1 MLLKVAALTNERWST
16 LLGKVCRGYSIQVS
30 FLHEDKKWGRMLLE
44 NSLKECCQLYGPS
57 NSASAVAVP
66 VSAAAVPVLMATVAA
81 SLSLQSRCCTLH
93 GTILQEQDAASIRDL
108 SNHLHSPRHH
118 SVRTTARCKQTGSR
132 GEPPWATIMLPA
144 VH

>member
-1 MLLKVAALTNERWST
+1 MRGSQLFWGRYAEDIAFRFPFCTKIKSGAVCYWKT
-16 LLGKVCRGYSIQVS
+16 LLRSVA
-30 FLHEDKKWGRMLLE
+30 
-44 NSLKECCQLYGPS
+44 SLRPS
-57 NSASAVAVP
+57 NSA
-66 VSAAAVPVLMATVAA
+66 SAAAVPVLMATVAVSAVAA

-93 GTILQEQDAASIRDL
+93 GTILREQDAASIRGL

>member
-1 MLLKVAALTNERWST
+1 MRGSQLF
-16 LLGKVCRGYSIQVS
+16 LGKVCRGYSIQVS

-66 VSAAAVPVLMATVAA
+66 VLMATVAVSAVAA
-81 SLSLQSRCCTLH
+81 SLSLQSRYCTLL
-93 GTILQEQDAASIRDL
+93 GTILREQVAASIRGL

-132 GEPPWATIMLPA
+132 GEPPWVTIMLPA